1 METRA
6 HHVLI
11 GLFTVAV
18 AAAALAFGLWLSKS
32 HRDREI
38 HYYSIV
44 FNEAV
49 NGLTRGSSVLYSGIT
64 IGDVVRLTLDPKDP
78 RRVLARVRIEGDVPI
93 KQDTRARL
101 ALTGITGTSV
111 IQLSNG
117 SPESPRLESTDGEDP
132 IIVAVPSPINQFLT
146 SGEDLLI
153 SVNELLA
160 SAQTLLSEENGRR
173 VSHILENID
182 KASNTMTAQGDSLRE
197 LVEQMTLA
205 SRQATASLAQAGTL
219 VNNANTLV
227 TQDGARTLGSAEKA
241 MQSLERTGATLE
253 HLLTQNR
260 DALTGGAQG
269 LAELGPAI
277 AELRT
282 TLASLRGISR
292 RLEDNP
298 ANYLLGREN
307 IREFQP

>member
-1 METRA
+1 M
-6 HHVLI
+6 
-11 GLFTVAV
+11 
-18 AAAALAFGLWLSKS
+18 
-32 HRDREI
+32 
-38 HYYSIV
+38 
-44 FNEAV
+44 
-49 NGLTRGSSVLYSGIT
+49 
-64 IGDVVRLTLDPKDP
+64 
-78 RRVLARVRIEGDVPI
+78 LARVRIEGDVPI

-117 SPESPRLESTDGEDP
+117 SPESPRLEGTDGEDP